1 MVDGGVEEK
10 SRETERR
17 DGVTER
23 KVVDEEVE
31 EKIGER
37 RERVVE

>member
-1 MVDGGVEEK
+1 MVDGDVEEK

-23 KVVDEEVE
+23 KVVDEEGE

>member
-1 MVDGGVEEK
+1 MADGDVEEK
-10 SRETERR
+10 SRGTERR

-31 EKIGER
+31 EKIGEW